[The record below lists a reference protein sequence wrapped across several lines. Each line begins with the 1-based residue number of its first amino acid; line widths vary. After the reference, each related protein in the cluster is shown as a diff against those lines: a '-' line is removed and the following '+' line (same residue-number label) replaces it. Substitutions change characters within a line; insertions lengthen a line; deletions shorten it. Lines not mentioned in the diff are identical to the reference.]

1 MLPNHEY
8 PIPQREPLIRIVRN
22 GRIHRRASNRYTGRR
37 RNHPPNMLSRLVPHL
52 DPEGEVAGD

>member
-1 MLPNHEY
+1 MLPNHVY

-22 GRIHRRASNRYTGRR
+22 RRVHRCVPHRHTRQR
-37 RNHPPNMLSRLVPHL
+37 RNHPPHMIRAVPHL